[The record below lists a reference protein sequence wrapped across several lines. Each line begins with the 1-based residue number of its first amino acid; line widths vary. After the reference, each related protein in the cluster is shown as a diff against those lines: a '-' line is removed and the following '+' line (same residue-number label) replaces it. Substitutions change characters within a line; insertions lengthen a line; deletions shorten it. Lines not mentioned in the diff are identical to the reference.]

1 MHQLLPGL
9 DHLPQ
14 LTHATTHC
22 CRVSLRKCAHVLG
35 GHAPTAGRASQKVRT
50 PQSEKSSNRGPQMI
64 FLMNCDK
71 SLPRIRGGLFPS
83 RSETLVRSTRSLEVR
98 GSLLGMCSHQGPD
111 NVIAAA
117 PWRTACVFTVCIGGL
132 GVSQAAPK
140 TLDAGSGQCERVA
153 FGFARTTHLDPLGI
167 RNGRSE
173 LPSPGG
179 ENSILSM
186 INFLLSYLRL
196 DLTSAN
202 AESMWLP
209 GLRAASPGVDQ
220 VHRPRAGPASAPTF
234 STRPIETNSGRIQNW
249 ESCFIAMVQYGSI
262 NATCS

>member
-1 MHQLLPGL
+1 MCRRG
-9 DHLPQ
+9 
-14 LTHATTHC
+14 HAPK
-22 CRVSLRKCAHVLG
+22 RAMQARKCAPLNRRSLPIV
-35 GHAPTAGRASQKVRT
+35 VR
-50 PQSEKSSNRGPQMI
+50 RMMI

-98 GSLLGMCSHQGPD
+98 GSLLGMCSQQGPD
-111 NVIAAA
+111 NVIATA
-117 PWRTACVFTVCIGGL
+117 PWRTACGFTVCIGGL
-132 GVSQAAPK
+132 GVSKAAPK

-153 FGFARTTHLDPLGI
+153 FARTTHLDPLGI

-179 ENSILSM
+179 ENSILSV
-186 INFLLSYLRL
+186 INVLLSYLRL

-220 VHRPRAGPASAPTF
+220 VHRPRAGPASARSHLTP
-234 STRPIETNSGRIQNW
+234 
-249 ESCFIAMVQYGSI
+249 
-262 NATCS
+262 